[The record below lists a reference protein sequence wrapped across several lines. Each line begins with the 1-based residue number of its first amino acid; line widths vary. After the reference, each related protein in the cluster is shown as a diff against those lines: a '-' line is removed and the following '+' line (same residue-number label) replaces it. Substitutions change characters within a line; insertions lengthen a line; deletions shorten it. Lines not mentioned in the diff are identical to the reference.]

1 MKHQIIVRYSNRADR
16 SLPLT
21 LDLRKCIAAAL
32 EAEHVNVPCEI
43 NVLVTD
49 DAGIRAINRAMRN
62 IDRETDVLSFP
73 MTDYVTEGD
82 FAFLE
87 EEGADC
93 FHPETG
99 ELLLGDIVISGDKV
113 LQQAES
119 YGHSPLREYAF
130 LIVHSLLHLVGYD
143 HMEEQ
148 EAKRM
153 EKKQADVLESMGITR

>member
-1 MKHQIIVRYSNRADR
+1 MDYLGCPYEAEVSLLLTDDETIHQINKEQRD
-16 SLPLT
+16 
-21 LDLRKCIAAAL
+21 
-32 EAEHVNVPCEI
+32 
-43 NVLVTD
+43 
-49 DAGIRAINRAMRN
+49 
-62 IDRETDVLSFP
+62 IDRATDVLSFP
-73 MTDYVTEGD
+73 MADYVTEGD

>member
-1 MKHQIIVRYSNRADR
+1 MTLNFESEYEKELPFDAREVAEKVFTLTMDYLGCPYEAEVSLLLTDDETIHQINKEQRD
-16 SLPLT
+16 
-21 LDLRKCIAAAL
+21 
-32 EAEHVNVPCEI
+32 
-43 NVLVTD
+43 
-49 DAGIRAINRAMRN
+49 
-62 IDRETDVLSFP
+62 IDRATDVLSFP

>member
-1 MKHQIIVRYSNRADR
+1 MKHSIVITSEKKGLATIPVRQHIKR
-16 SLPLT
+16 
-21 LDLRKCIAAAL
+21 CITAAL
-32 EAEHVNVPCEI
+32 DVQGVDVPCEI

>member
-1 MKHQIIVRYSNRADR
+1 MTLNFESEYEKELPFDAREVAEKVFTSTMDYLGCPYEAEVSLLLTDDETIHQINKEQRD
-16 SLPLT
+16 
-21 LDLRKCIAAAL
+21 
-32 EAEHVNVPCEI
+32 
-43 NVLVTD
+43 
-49 DAGIRAINRAMRN
+49 
-62 IDRETDVLSFP
+62 IDRATDVLSFP
-73 MTDYVTEGD
+73 MADYVTEGD

>member
-1 MKHQIIVRYSNRADR
+1 MTLNFESEYEKELPFDAREVAEKVFTFTMDYPGCPYEAEVSLLLTDDETIHQINKEQRD
-16 SLPLT
+16 
-21 LDLRKCIAAAL
+21 
-32 EAEHVNVPCEI
+32 
-43 NVLVTD
+43 
-49 DAGIRAINRAMRN
+49 
-62 IDRETDVLSFP
+62 IDRATDVLSFP

>member
-1 MKHQIIVRYSNRADR
+1 MTLNFESEYEKELPFDAREVAEMDYLGCPYEAEVSLLLTDDETIHQINKEQRD
-16 SLPLT
+16 
-21 LDLRKCIAAAL
+21 
-32 EAEHVNVPCEI
+32 
-43 NVLVTD
+43 
-49 DAGIRAINRAMRN
+49 
-62 IDRETDVLSFP
+62 IDRATDVLSFP
-73 MTDYVTEGD
+73 MADYVTEGD

>member
-1 MKHQIIVRYSNRADR
+1 MTLNFESEYEKELPFDAREVAEKVFTFTMDYLGCPYEAVVSLLLTDDETIHQINKEQRD
-16 SLPLT
+16 
-21 LDLRKCIAAAL
+21 
-32 EAEHVNVPCEI
+32 
-43 NVLVTD
+43 
-49 DAGIRAINRAMRN
+49 
-62 IDRETDVLSFP
+62 IDRATDVLSFP

>member
-1 MKHQIIVRYSNRADR
+1 MLTDDETIHQINKEQRD
-16 SLPLT
+16 
-21 LDLRKCIAAAL
+21 
-32 EAEHVNVPCEI
+32 
-43 NVLVTD
+43 
-49 DAGIRAINRAMRN
+49 
-62 IDRETDVLSFP
+62 IDRATDVLSFP

>member
-1 MKHQIIVRYSNRADR
+1 MTLNFESEYEKELPFDAREVAEKVFTFTMGYLGCPYEAEVSLLLTDDETIHQINKEQRD
-16 SLPLT
+16 
-21 LDLRKCIAAAL
+21 
-32 EAEHVNVPCEI
+32 
-43 NVLVTD
+43 
-49 DAGIRAINRAMRN
+49 
-62 IDRETDVLSFP
+62 IDRATDVLSFP

>member
-1 MKHQIIVRYSNRADR
+1 MTLNFESEYEKELPFDAREVAEKVFTFTMDYLGCPYEAEVSLLLTDDETIHQINKEQRD
-16 SLPLT
+16 
-21 LDLRKCIAAAL
+21 
-32 EAEHVNVPCEI
+32 
-43 NVLVTD
+43 
-49 DAGIRAINRAMRN
+49 
-62 IDRETDVLSFP
+62 IDRATDVLSFP

-119 YGHSPLREYAF
+119 YGVNLLDESRTRYPL
-130 LIVHSLLHLVGYD
+130 L
-143 HMEEQ
+143 
-148 EAKRM
+148 
-153 EKKQADVLESMGITR
+153 

>member
-1 MKHQIIVRYSNRADR
+1 MTLNFESEYEKELPFDAREVAEKVFTFTMDYLGCPYEAEVCLLLTDDETIHQINKEQRD
-16 SLPLT
+16 
-21 LDLRKCIAAAL
+21 
-32 EAEHVNVPCEI
+32 
-43 NVLVTD
+43 
-49 DAGIRAINRAMRN
+49 
-62 IDRETDVLSFP
+62 IDRATDVLSFP

-93 FHPETG
+93 FHPATG
-99 ELLLGDIVISGDKV
+99 ELLLGDIVLSGDTV

>member
-1 MKHQIIVRYSNRADR
+1 MTLNFESEYEKELPFDAREVAEKVFTFTMDYLGCPYEAEVNLLLTDDETIHQINKEQRD
-16 SLPLT
+16 
-21 LDLRKCIAAAL
+21 
-32 EAEHVNVPCEI
+32 
-43 NVLVTD
+43 
-49 DAGIRAINRAMRN
+49 
-62 IDRETDVLSFP
+62 IDRATDVLSFP
-73 MTDYVTEGD
+73 MADYVTEGD

>member
-1 MKHQIIVRYSNRADR
+1 MTIEFEKEYDKDLGINYEEIAD
-16 SLPLT
+16 
-21 LDLRKCIAAAL
+21 KVINAAL
-32 EAEHVNVPCEI
+32 DYEECPYEAEVSMTLVDNNIIHDI
-43 NVLVTD
+43 NKEFRD
-49 DAGIRAINRAMRN
+49 
-62 IDRETDVLSFP
+62 IDRPTDVLSFP

>member
-1 MKHQIIVRYSNRADR
+1 MTLNFESEYEKELPFDARKVAEKVFTFTMDYLGCPYEAEVSLLLTDDETIHQINKEQRD
-16 SLPLT
+16 
-21 LDLRKCIAAAL
+21 
-32 EAEHVNVPCEI
+32 
-43 NVLVTD
+43 
-49 DAGIRAINRAMRN
+49 
-62 IDRETDVLSFP
+62 IDRATDVLSFP

-99 ELLLGDIVISGDKV
+99 ELLLGDIVI
-113 LQQAES
+113 

>member
-1 MKHQIIVRYSNRADR
+1 MTLNFESEYEKELPFDAREVAEKVFTFTMDYHSCPYEAEVSLLLTDDETIHQINKEQRD
-16 SLPLT
+16 
-21 LDLRKCIAAAL
+21 
-32 EAEHVNVPCEI
+32 
-43 NVLVTD
+43 
-49 DAGIRAINRAMRN
+49 
-62 IDRETDVLSFP
+62 IDRATDVLSFP
-73 MTDYVTEGD
+73 MADYVTEGD

>member
-1 MKHQIIVRYSNRADR
+1 MDYLGCPYEAEVSLLLTDDETIHQINKEQRD
-16 SLPLT
+16 
-21 LDLRKCIAAAL
+21 
-32 EAEHVNVPCEI
+32 
-43 NVLVTD
+43 
-49 DAGIRAINRAMRN
+49 
-62 IDRETDVLSFP
+62 IDRATDVLSFP

>member
-1 MKHQIIVRYSNRADR
+1 MTLNFESEYEKELPFDAREVAEKVFTFTMDYLLTDDETIHQINKEQRD
-16 SLPLT
+16 
-21 LDLRKCIAAAL
+21 
-32 EAEHVNVPCEI
+32 
-43 NVLVTD
+43 
-49 DAGIRAINRAMRN
+49 
-62 IDRETDVLSFP
+62 IDRATDVLSFP

>member
-1 MKHQIIVRYSNRADR
+1 MTLNFESEYEKELPFDAREVAEKVFTFMMDYLGCPYEAEVSLLLTDDETIHQINKEQRD
-16 SLPLT
+16 
-21 LDLRKCIAAAL
+21 
-32 EAEHVNVPCEI
+32 
-43 NVLVTD
+43 
-49 DAGIRAINRAMRN
+49 
-62 IDRETDVLSFP
+62 IDRATDVLSFP
-73 MTDYVTEGD
+73 MADYVTEGD

>member
-1 MKHQIIVRYSNRADR
+1 MTLNFESEYEKELPFDAREVAEKVFTFMMDYLGCPYEAEVSLLLTDDETIHQINKEQRD
-16 SLPLT
+16 
-21 LDLRKCIAAAL
+21 
-32 EAEHVNVPCEI
+32 
-43 NVLVTD
+43 
-49 DAGIRAINRAMRN
+49 
-62 IDRETDVLSFP
+62 IDRATDVLSFP

>member
-1 MKHQIIVRYSNRADR
+1 MTLNFESEYEKELPFDAREVAEKVFTFTMDYLGCPYEAEVSFLLTDDETIHQINKEQRD
-16 SLPLT
+16 
-21 LDLRKCIAAAL
+21 
-32 EAEHVNVPCEI
+32 
-43 NVLVTD
+43 
-49 DAGIRAINRAMRN
+49 
-62 IDRETDVLSFP
+62 IDRATDVLSFP

>member
-1 MKHQIIVRYSNRADR
+1 MM
-16 SLPLT
+16 
-21 LDLRKCIAAAL
+21 
-32 EAEHVNVPCEI
+32 

>member
-1 MKHQIIVRYSNRADR
+1 MTLNFESEYEKELPFDAREVAEKVFTFTMDYRGCPYEAEVSLLLTDDETIHQINKEQRD
-16 SLPLT
+16 
-21 LDLRKCIAAAL
+21 
-32 EAEHVNVPCEI
+32 
-43 NVLVTD
+43 
-49 DAGIRAINRAMRN
+49 
-62 IDRETDVLSFP
+62 IDRATDVLSFP